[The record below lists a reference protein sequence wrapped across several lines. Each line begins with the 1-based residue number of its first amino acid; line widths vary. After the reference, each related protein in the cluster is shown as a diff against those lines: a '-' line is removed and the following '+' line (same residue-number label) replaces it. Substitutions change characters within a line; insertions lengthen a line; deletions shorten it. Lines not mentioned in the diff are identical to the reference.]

1 MVQAAHCTGGETSLW
16 VVRIIS
22 RPKTLERK
30 NFWKQDGAPVAPP
43 FFFLLSFHLQN
54 HHRFDSSFDFK
65 CRSLLPFSIVEK
77 VNGMKFKINL

>member
-43 FFFLLSFHLQN
+43 LFFSYFSLIHSYSH
-54 HHRFDSSFDFK
+54 DSSFDFK